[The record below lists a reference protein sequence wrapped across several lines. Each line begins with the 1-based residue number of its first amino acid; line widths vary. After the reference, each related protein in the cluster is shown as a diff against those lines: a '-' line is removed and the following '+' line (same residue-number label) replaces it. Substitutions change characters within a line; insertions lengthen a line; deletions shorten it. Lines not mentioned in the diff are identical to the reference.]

1 MAVVPGTNHTPPTG
15 YAAPVYYIWPDPVYV
30 WAGAARDAVPGRVEM
45 TRCEVCRLLVET
57 TEAAAHTAWHEGG
70 A

>member
-15 YAAPVYYIWPDPVYV
+15 HAAPVYYIW
-30 WAGAARDAVPGRVEM
+30 AGTGRDEVPGRVEM
-45 TRCEVCRLLVET
+45 TRCDVCRLLVET